1 MAMTREEALTIVA
14 SIVREHS
21 RECREPKP
29 CQDCELEAEAIAAL
43 SAQADTKQ
51 AEPLSSWMPIETAPQ
66 DGTRVLLWCPN
77 RFGGFME
84 KGSFRRDANASPSEG
99 PLWLDDIYDDYSTG
113 YASTPLSPTHW
124 QPLPAPPT
132 LHQLG
137 AKVEVSD
144 G

>member
-1 MAMTREEALTIVA
+1 MTTMTREEALTIVA

-51 AEPLSSWMPIETAPQ
+51 AEAVQMVDGVLRPVPWDGEPLRVTREALGNATVALRNRLLNSRTPQ
-66 DGTRVLLWCPN
+66 
-77 RFGGFME
+77 
-84 KGSFRRDANASPSEG
+84 
-99 PLWLDDIYDDYSTG
+99 YD
-113 YASTPLSPTHW
+113 
-124 QPLPAPPT
+124 LPADSHIEAALT
-132 LHQLG
+132 AALHQLG